1 MMKQAI
7 LSVLALIFP
16 AMAARSQVAKPAFE
30 VAVVRPAEPPSPTR
44 RIRIG
49 LNGGPGSN
57 DPSRIT
63 AESVSMTELLMRAYD
78 VKRYQLSGP
87 AWMET
92 ERYSVSAKVPEGATK
107 EQLPL
112 MLQSLLAERFKL
124 TIHRDQK
131 EMPVFELQVAKG
143 GPKLKESAE
152 SAPGTPDA
160 PAPPPVAT
168 GPVRM
173 QLDAEGYPIPPPG
186 RNVMMFI
193 NGRGRYQAVQQPV
206 ADLVSIL
213 TNQLGRPVIDATGL
227 TGKYDFTLS
236 FAMSGIAPAGA
247 MVGPPPPP
255 PPPGGGGG
263 AEPAGVGGP
272 DSDPGPSLP
281 SALQQQLGLK
291 LESKKGMVDI
301 VVIDRVERVPTE
313 N

>member
-1 MMKQAI
+1 MLKRAI
-7 LSVLALIFP
+7 LSVLVLIV
-16 AMAARSQVAKPAFE
+16 AAIAAQSQLAKPAFE

-49 LNGGPGSN
+49 ISGGPGSS
-57 DPSRIT
+57 DPSRVT

-92 ERYSVSAKVPEGATK
+92 ERFSVSAKVPEGATK

-112 MLQSLLAERFKL
+112 MLQNLLAERFKL
-124 TIHRDQK
+124 TVHHEQK
-131 EMPVFELQVAKG
+131 EMPVLELQVSKNG
-143 GPKLKESAE
+143 SKLKQSVEG
-152 SAPGTPDA
+152 SAPAGSDA
-160 PAPPPVAT
+160 PATPPPT

-173 QLDAEGYPIPPPG
+173 QLDAEGYPVPPPG

-193 NGRGRYQAVQQPV
+193 NGRGRYQAVKQPIT
-206 ADLVSIL
+206 DLIGMLS
-213 TNQLGRPVIDATGL
+213 NQLGRPVIDATGL
-227 TGKYDFTLS
+227 RGKYDFTLS
-236 FAMSGIAPAGA
+236 FAMTGIAPAGA
-247 MVGPPPPP
+247 MIGPPPP

-263 AEPAGVGGP
+263 PEPAASP
-272 DSDPGPSLP
+272 DSDSGPSLP
-281 SALQQQLGLK
+281 GALQQQLGLK